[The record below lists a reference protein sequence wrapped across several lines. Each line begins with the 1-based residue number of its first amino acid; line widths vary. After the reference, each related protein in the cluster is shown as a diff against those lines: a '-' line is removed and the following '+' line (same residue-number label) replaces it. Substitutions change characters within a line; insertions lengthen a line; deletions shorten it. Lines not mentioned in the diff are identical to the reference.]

1 MITMNELVDLRMQ
14 QHIAHEIYRQQIM
27 QRIPDPFPPLMHIPM
42 PRHVIMPPR
51 ITLPGVD
58 VQLQNDDLWKQFHH
72 IGTEM
77 IITKSGRRM
86 FPSMRLSLSGLDED
100 TNYCVL
106 LEMVPI
112 GDCRYKFS
120 GSQWVPAGG
129 AEPQSPQRMYLHP
142 DSPATGAHWQA
153 QPILFNKVKLTN
165 NTLDNSGQ
173 IVLASMHKYQP
184 RIHVIRTS
192 DLAQIP
198 WAPQQAFVFPETEF
212 VAVTAYQNDR
222 ITKLKIDNNPFA
234 KGFRE
239 TGQSRCKRKMSSSPT
254 ADEQLLRQQHEIMSP
269 TKFSISSA
277 VTGTAVAATTTTGT
291 TTSSSSCSSAATAI
305 SESGSSI
312 CSDKPVTTAFF
323 NDHIMVDVDAA
334 TTSAQIKRLRS
345 NDIAATLEACGMD
358 GGGGF
363 AMAPPPS
370 SSSHNSSMETS
381 SHNSMSS
388 PLPFD
393 YVGNNAGNIF
403 QQQAAAAAAAAIAA
417 GHSGGGVGGASCN
430 ATSVAFMHHFQQ
442 NMQSL
447 LRPSLVDLACTYFAR
462 PQPMYPPQH
471 AAYAAVAATQQQQEA
486 ALLAAGLAPQQQ
498 QQQQALPPP
507 PAVPALGPLPQ
518 HVSVG
523 GAGGGGG
530 GSAVVDVELLPN
542 RVTAINSNTTSES
555 ITNDADLS
563 SSDSSLIQDESLLPT
578 TPTPTTMMMM
588 MSATATTNNN
598 NNSSNTTGTC
608 PSTNDALPQSP
619 SCNIAHNHNP
629 NNNSNNNNTN
639 SNNTHSRKKGFSIS
653 AILGGGS

>member
-27 QRIPDPFPPLMHIPM
+27 QRIPDPFPPMMHIPM

-51 ITLPGVD
+51 VTLPGVD
-58 VQLQNDDLWKQFHH
+58 VQLQNDELWKQFHQ

-86 FPSMRLSLSGLDED
+86 FPSMRLSLSGLDDD

-142 DSPATGAHWQA
+142 DSPATGSHWQA

-269 TKFSISSA
+269 TKL
-277 VTGTAVAATTTTGT
+277 
-291 TTSSSSCSSAATAI
+291 SSSSSSGSTPPSTATTITTASSASSAAI

-323 NDHIMVDVDAA
+323 NDHIIVDMDAGG
-334 TTSAQIKRLRS
+334 TSAQIKRLRS
-345 NDIAATLEACGMD
+345 NDLAAIAALDPALHGSLD
-358 GGGGF
+358 AGGCIAASPMSTHTNNNNG
-363 AMAPPPS
+363 
-370 SSSHNSSMETS
+370 METS
-381 SHNSMSS
+381 SNHSMSS
-388 PLPFD
+388 PLPLD
-393 YVGNNAGNIF
+393 YVNNSGNIF
-403 QQQAAAAAAAAIAA
+403 QQQAAAAAVAAIAA
-417 GHSGGGVGGASCN
+417 GHNGVGGGSTCN

-447 LRPSLVDLACTYFAR
+447 LRPSLVDLACSYFGR

-471 AAYAAVAATQQQQEA
+471 ADYVATQQQQQHQMHHQHHES
-486 ALLAAGLAPQQQ
+486 LLAAGLAAQQQ
-498 QQQQALPPP
+498 PILPPTAP
-507 PAVPALGPLPQ
+507 VAPLLPPLPQ
-518 HVSVG
+518 NLSLT
-523 GAGGGGG
+523 AGGSDG
-530 GSAVVDVELLPN
+530 GSGELLPN
-542 RVTAINSNTTSES
+542 RVTAINSNTTSDC

-563 SSDSSLIQDESLLPT
+563 SSDSSLIQDDVTLPT
-578 TPTPTTMMMM
+578 TPTPVPTMFAGCG
-588 MSATATTNNN
+588 ATADNDNTNN
-598 NNSSNTTGTC
+598 STTAGSGCDGGC

-619 SCNIAHNHNP
+619 SCNSAQSNHP
-629 NNNSNNNNTN
+629 GQSNNNNSTT
-639 SNNTHSRKKGFSIS
+639 SNGRKKGFSIS

>member
-27 QRIPDPFPPLMHIPM
+27 QRIPDPFPPMLPIPM

-51 ITLPGVD
+51 VSLPGVEMT
-58 VQLQNDDLWKQFHH
+58 LQNDELWKQFHQ

-86 FPSMRLSLSGLDED
+86 FPSMRLSVSGLDEE

-165 NTLDNSGQ
+165 NTLDNSGH

-184 RIHVIRTS
+184 RLHVIRTA

-198 WAPQQAFVFPETEF
+198 WAPQQAFVFAETEF

-254 ADEQLLRQQHEIMSP
+254 DDDQDHHAQTSSGSLDMSP
-269 TKFSISSA
+269 GKFTATARSGSA
-277 VTGTAVAATTTTGT
+277 STSTSTSTSASALVEATSTAT
-291 TTSSSSCSSAATAI
+291 ATAI
-305 SESGSSI
+305 TLHNSEQDG
-312 CSDKPVTTAFF
+312 P
-323 NDHIMVDVDAA
+323 
-334 TTSAQIKRLRS
+334 QIKRLRS
-345 NDIAATLEACGMD
+345 NGSACSLSSSLDGAELPAAQFPVGASSIGS
-358 GGGGF
+358 
-363 AMAPPPS
+363 PPPPPP
-370 SSSHNSSMETS
+370 H
-381 SHNSMSS
+381 
-388 PLPFD
+388 
-393 YVGNNAGNIF
+393 
-403 QQQAAAAAAAAIAA
+403 QQAT
-417 GHSGGGVGGASCN
+417 
-430 ATSVAFMHHFQQ
+430 TSAFMQHFQQ

-447 LRPSLVDLACTYFAR
+447 LRPSLVDLACTYFGR
-462 PQPMYPPQH
+462 PPHEYNGPTMTST
-471 AAYAAVAATQQQQEA
+471 ATSSPHLYGPTSILQA
-486 ALLAAGLAPQQQ
+486 ALPALPVLGLPHSFSVVDETTTDELELDVGSETTQTTSHSPLQQQ
-498 QQQQALPPP
+498 QQQQ
-507 PAVPALGPLPQ
+507 Q
-518 HVSVG
+518 
-523 GAGGGGG
+523 
-530 GSAVVDVELLPN
+530 
-542 RVTAINSNTTSES
+542 
-555 ITNDADLS
+555 
-563 SSDSSLIQDESLLPT
+563 
-578 TPTPTTMMMM
+578 PTPE
-588 MSATATTNNN
+588 A
-598 NNSSNTTGTC
+598 
-608 PSTNDALPQSP
+608 PSK
-619 SCNIAHNHNP
+619 
-629 NNNSNNNNTN
+629 
-639 SNNTHSRKKGFSIS
+639 RKGFSIS

>member
-27 QRIPDPFPPLMHIPM
+27 QRIPDPFPPMMHIPM

-58 VQLQNDDLWKQFHH
+58 VQLQNDDLWKQFHQ

-100 TNYCVL
+100 TNYCIL

-142 DSPATGAHWQA
+142 DSPATGSHWQA

-254 ADEQLLRQQHEIMSP
+254 ADEQLLRQQHEMIMSP
-269 TKFSISSA
+269 SKSSISSSSSSS
-277 VTGTAVAATTTTGT
+277 TAALMMTTTT
-291 TTSSSSCSSAATAI
+291 TTSVAAAAPATI

-312 CSDKPVTTAFF
+312 CLDKAMTTAFF
-323 NDHIMVDVDAA
+323 NDHIIVDGDGDMVADGA
-334 TTSAQIKRLRS
+334 TTSAQIKRLRT
-345 NDIAATLEACGMD
+345 NDLAATTLDGCAMD
-358 GGGGF
+358 
-363 AMAPPPS
+363 AMVPPLTS
-370 SSSHNSSMETS
+370 THGSSMETS
-381 SHNSMSS
+381 SNTSMSS
-388 PLPFD
+388 PLPLD
-393 YVGNNAGNIF
+393 YVNNSGNIF
-403 QQQAAAAAAAAIAA
+403 QQQAAAAAAAAAAIAA
-417 GHSGGGVGGASCN
+417 GHNGGVDVGGGSGVGGGGTCN

-447 LRPSLVDLACTYFAR
+447 LRPSLVDLACTYFGR
-462 PQPMYPPQH
+462 PHPLYPPAQAPH
-471 AAYAAVAATQQQQEA
+471 TAYAAVTGAIQQQRQQDV
-486 ALLAAGLAPQQQ
+486 LLANGQQEILVAPPAPTSLTIGQH
-498 QQQQALPPP
+498 LPPL
-507 PAVPALGPLPQ
+507 PAHLTPL
-518 HVSVG
+518 VCGSN
-523 GAGGGGG
+523 GA
-530 GSAVVDVELLPN
+530 VDDGELLPN
-542 RVTAINSNTTSES
+542 RVTAINSNTTSE
-555 ITNDADLS
+555 ICTKDADLS
-563 SSDSSLIQDESLLPT
+563 SSDTSLIQDDSMLPAASPPNAINTST
-578 TPTPTTMMMM
+578 TTT
-588 MSATATTNNN
+588 S
-598 NNSSNTTGTC
+598 TC
-608 PSTNDALPQSP
+608 PRANDALLQSP
-619 SCNIAHNHNP
+619 TSCNTDSPHIV
-629 NNNSNNNNTN
+629 SNNKSNGGGNTN
-639 SNNTHSRKKGFSIS
+639 GKRKGFSIS

>member
-27 QRIPDPFPPLMHIPM
+27 QRIPDPFPPMMHIPM

-51 ITLPGVD
+51 VTLPGVD
-58 VQLQNDDLWKQFHH
+58 VQLQNDELWKQFHQ

-86 FPSMRLSLSGLDED
+86 FPSMRLSLSGLDDD

-142 DSPATGAHWQA
+142 DSPATGSHWQA

-269 TKFSISSA
+269 TKSSSSSSA
-277 VTGTAVAATTTTGT
+277 LTMTTATPSSS
-291 TTSSSSCSSAATAI
+291 TTSSSSSAAI

-323 NDHIMVDVDAA
+323 NDHIIVDMDGG
-334 TTSAQIKRLRS
+334 TSAQIKRLRS
-345 NDIAATLEACGMD
+345 NDLAAIAALDTAAAHHASLD
-358 GGGGF
+358 GSCV
-363 AMAPPPS
+363 APS
-370 SSSHNSSMETS
+370 THTNNAMETCS
-381 SHNSMSS
+381 NHSMSS
-388 PLPFD
+388 PLPLE
-393 YVGNNAGNIF
+393 YVNNSNSGNIF
-403 QQQAAAAAAAAIAA
+403 QQQAAAAAVAAIAA
-417 GHSGGGVGGASCN
+417 GHNGGVGAANVAGGATCN

-447 LRPSLVDLACTYFAR
+447 LRPSLVDLACSYFGR

-471 AAYAAVAATQQQQEA
+471 AAYAVAHQQQQHEA
-486 ALLAAGLAPQQQ
+486 FVAASLASQHQIVPPTAPVPP
-498 QQQQALPPP
+498 LP
-507 PAVPALGPLPQ
+507 PLPQ
-518 HVSVG
+518 HLSLD
-523 GAGGGGG
+523 AGGSGG
-530 GSAVVDVELLPN
+530 ELLPN
-542 RVTAINSNTTSES
+542 RVTAINSNTTSDCN
-555 ITNDADLS
+555 TNDADLS
-563 SSDSSLIQDESLLPT
+563 SSDSSLIQEDVATQPT
-578 TPTPTTMMMM
+578 TPTPVLTM
-588 MSATATTNNN
+588 SSSGATD
-598 NNSSNTTGTC
+598 NNSTTTTTSTTSSSC
-608 PSTNDALPQSP
+608 PTTIIATNDALPQSP
-619 SCNIAHNHNP
+619 SCNAGESNHHSQQHH
-629 NNNSNNNNTN
+629 SNV
-639 SNNTHSRKKGFSIS
+639 RKKGFSIS

>member
-27 QRIPDPFPPLMHIPM
+27 QRIPDPFPPMLPIPM

-51 ITLPGVD
+51 VTLPGVEMT
-58 VQLQNDDLWKQFHH
+58 LQNDELWKQFHQ

-86 FPSMRLSLSGLDED
+86 FPSMRLSVSGLEEE

-165 NTLDNSGQ
+165 NTLDNSGH

-184 RIHVIRTS
+184 RLHVIRTA

-198 WAPQQAFVFPETEF
+198 WAPQQAFVFAETEF

-254 ADEQLLRQQHEIMSP
+254 DEDQDRSAQTHSQSSGSLDMSP
-269 TKFSISSA
+269 GKSP
-277 VTGTAVAATTTTGT
+277 
-291 TTSSSSCSSAATAI
+291 ATAALAA
-305 SESGSSI
+305 E
-312 CSDKPVTTAFF
+312 
-323 NDHIMVDVDAA
+323 AA
-334 TTSAQIKRLRS
+334 TTSNSNSNNSNNNNFEQDAPQIKRMRS
-345 NDIAATLEACGMD
+345 NGSACSLSSSLDGADAGSTTLLPGAGAL
-358 GGGGF
+358 GS
-363 AMAPPPS
+363 PPPPAQP
-370 SSSHNSSMETS
+370 H
-381 SHNSMSS
+381 
-388 PLPFD
+388 
-393 YVGNNAGNIF
+393 
-403 QQQAAAAAAAAIAA
+403 
-417 GHSGGGVGGASCN
+417 GAS
-430 ATSVAFMHHFQQ
+430 AFMQHFQQ

-447 LRPSLVDLACTYFAR
+447 LRPSLVDLACTYFGR
-462 PQPMYPPQH
+462 PHEYN
-471 AAYAAVAATQQQQEA
+471 AAAAAAATSTPASHLYTPSILQA
-486 ALLAAGLAPQQQ
+486 ALP
-498 QQQQALPPP
+498 ALP
-507 PAVPALGPLPQ
+507 ALALHTHCNISAQPT
-518 HVSVG
+518 VSE
-523 GAGGGGG
+523 
-530 GSAVVDVELLPN
+530 D
-542 RVTAINSNTTSES
+542 
-555 ITNDADLS
+555 
-563 SSDSSLIQDESLLPT
+563 
-578 TPTPTTMMMM
+578 
-588 MSATATTNNN
+588 
-598 NNSSNTTGTC
+598 
-608 PSTNDALPQSP
+608 STNDELELDVGSETAAATTTTTRAATPEQLQPAEAP
-619 SCNIAHNHNP
+619 SK
-629 NNNSNNNNTN
+629 
-639 SNNTHSRKKGFSIS
+639 RKGFSIS